1 MFLPL
6 FANPE
11 YIINLTLLSSALT
24 SERKGEISLDFPA
37 LLESRFVLLCRNP
50 GSKVGRDQINGR
62 RIGRRYVVKQKLL
75 GPQKSS
81 EVYNNKGA
89 RKREKSK
96 LRLCYGRET

>member
-37 LLESRFVLLCRNP
+37 SSARVKVCFVM
-50 GSKVGRDQINGR
+50 
-62 RIGRRYVVKQKLL
+62 
-75 GPQKSS
+75 QKSGQQS
-81 EVYNNKGA
+81 GKGSN
-89 RKREKSK
+89 KREKDRPSVCGETEVDRATK
-96 LRLCYGRET
+96 ELRGVQ